1 MKTIYSKKYSLHNSL
16 TELSGGKLV
25 KPFETS
31 ERVKFIL
38 NEISNRKLGPI
49 LEAKDQDL
57 DIIYK
62 VHDKN
67 YVKFLET
74 AWDEWIKEGFKG
86 EAIPTVWPSRS
97 MNSKIIPNNIEG
109 KLGYYCLAN
118 ETSISQGTIEGAYES
133 VKIALTAAEILQNEK
148 SIFALC
154 RPPGHHASKDQYGG
168 YCFFNNIAIAAE
180 KLIEEG
186 AKKIFILDID
196 FHHGNGTQEIFYNR
210 PDVYFASLHGD
221 PMEAFPHFLGH
232 ADEKGIEDGEG
243 FNLNCPL
250 PRNTSYEQWRK
261 SLIKV
266 IDEVKTFSPDFFL
279 ISLGVDTFEYDP
291 ISFFKLKSEDYFD
304 VGRIIS
310 SLNLPTLFVMEGGYA
325 INQIGINTWKKLHS
339 SHADKRIFNLI
350 KGLSE
355 SSTAEELSG
364 LLFDY
369 RFERYGLKLLPYLL
383 GWRK

>member
-1 MKTIYSKKYSLHNSL
+1 MKTIYSKKYSLHNSF

-57 DIIYK
+57 DLIYK

-133 VKIALTAAEILQNEK
+133 VKIALTAAENLQNEK

-186 AKKIFILDID
+186 AKKIFILDI
-196 FHHGNGTQEIFYNR
+196 FRG
-210 PDVYFASLHGD
+210 
-221 PMEAFPHFLGH
+221 
-232 ADEKGIEDGEG
+232 
-243 FNLNCPL
+243 
-250 PRNTSYEQWRK
+250 
-261 SLIKV
+261 
-266 IDEVKTFSPDFFL
+266 
-279 ISLGVDTFEYDP
+279 
-291 ISFFKLKSEDYFD
+291 
-304 VGRIIS
+304 
-310 SLNLPTLFVMEGGYA
+310 
-325 INQIGINTWKKLHS
+325 
-339 SHADKRIFNLI
+339 
-350 KGLSE
+350 
-355 SSTAEELSG
+355 
-364 LLFDY
+364 
-369 RFERYGLKLLPYLL
+369 
-383 GWRK
+383 

>member
-250 PRNTSYEQWRK
+250 PRNTSYAQWRK

-279 ISLGVDTFEYDP
+279 ISLGVDTFENDP
-291 ISFFKLKSEDYFD
+291 ISFFKLKSDDYFD

-325 INQIGINTWKKLHS
+325 INQIGINTVNIL
-339 SHADKRIFNLI
+339 
-350 KGLSE
+350 KGF
-355 SSTAEELSG
+355 EE
-364 LLFDY
+364 
-369 RFERYGLKLLPYLL
+369 
-383 GWRK
+383 